1 VKRHD
6 PSGLGFVAT
15 QYSRA
20 LAGLQAVNMHAV
32 LYYRRPEQL
41 EALEKS
47 DRPQSY
53 VFIDQIKHYPI
64 MSESKTLNRRLTASS
79 KRCKGFLRQGKGI
92 LVLLSSSCSLLLL
105 VYC

>member
-1 VKRHD
+1 M
-6 PSGLGFVAT
+6 AT
-15 QYSRA
+15 QNSRA

-32 LYYRRPEQL
+32 LYYRRPEHL

-53 VFIDQIKHYPI
+53 VFIDQIKHYSI
-64 MSESKTLNRRLTASS
+64 MSESKILKRRLNASS
-79 KRCKGFLRQGKGI
+79 KRRKGFLRQGKGM
-92 LVLLSSSCSLLLL
+92 LVLLSSFCSFLLL